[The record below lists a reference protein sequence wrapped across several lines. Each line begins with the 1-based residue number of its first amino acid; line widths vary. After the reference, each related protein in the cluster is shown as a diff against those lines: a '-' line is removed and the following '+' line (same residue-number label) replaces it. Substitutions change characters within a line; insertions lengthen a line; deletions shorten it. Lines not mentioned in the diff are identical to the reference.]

1 MSLLVSR
8 VYRQLVRLLADSPS
22 RSTGNAAYD
31 GKPSAWFFFDSRLK
45 ICVSYVFIYHE
56 LKTADF
62 GAVVRYLV
70 KRRPRP
76 SCR

>member
-31 GKPSAWFFFDSRLK
+31 GKPSAWVFFD
-45 ICVSYVFIYHE
+45 CVSYVFIYHE
-56 LKTADF
+56 RKTADF
-62 GAVVRYLV
+62 GAVVQYLV